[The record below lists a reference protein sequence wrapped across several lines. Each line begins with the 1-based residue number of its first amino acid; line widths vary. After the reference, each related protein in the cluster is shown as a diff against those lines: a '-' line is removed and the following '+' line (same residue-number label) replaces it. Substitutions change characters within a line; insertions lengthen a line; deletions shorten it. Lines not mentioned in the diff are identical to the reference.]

1 MAPERELFSNV
12 RVFFRFKQPHHDVSR
27 LVPRL
32 FFAKTQFCR
41 PRNLSLGA
49 GSGSPEEASR
59 IEFPTSEV
67 TSGQGS
73 NAACR
78 VLYNVLSMSSQMFS
92 SGPSGTNTGIYTPQ
106 GNILA
111 LPYGMG
117 DGAHLARTSPNAN
130 KMSHSVSLHI

>member
-1 MAPERELFSNV
+1 MAPERELIFNV

-49 GSGSPEEASR
+49 GAQKKQALR
-59 IEFPTSEV
+59 TSEV

-111 LPYGMG
+111 LPYGMWYG
-117 DGAHLARTSPNAN
+117 GIMLPS
-130 KMSHSVSLHI
+130 SSSLKASIFHN